1 MMGIGRLLFAGPI
14 GLVLV
19 LTDVQ
24 AVWTQNTGHR
34 VIDDQVVVNSRNHWQ
49 NWTFPPGTLAISP
62 EGAVQAQRIEK
73 NTNAAL
79 DIVDYL
85 RFNPPASLGDKD
97 PEIITVADAIRGGS
111 NVADVAK
118 VFDGDMSTYWEPA
131 PPSDEIDLA
140 SQWWFVVDL
149 GRMVF
154 ANKLVVRFVEEG
166 LGDPFLLFEVLFS
179 DGLKPAR
186 LQGSGSRSYE
196 VVLRTLSRNKSQR
209 VFEVDLIRQVS
220 APEGSPVR
228 FVQLLVTG
236 TDGLLGA
243 EITRAEYEALAE
255 GRGAVQYFKRQLDG
269 REVPVAQKVY
279 ELLDEERRG
288 RIRYFRR
295 ERPRLAELEVWNKGD
310 ELVAGILDRGGT
322 ISTSATQTLPP
333 AKFYRWRPAE
343 FCRHFLRG
351 RGRRSRSRKGTG
363 LRSGCFLLDRYLFAG
378 LLRIL
383 RCPFRSLSQISDRF
397 FRRLAGPRRQPRVD
411 HQSDQARHDPPRLV
425 EGRLASVQN
434 SI

>member
-1 MMGIGRLLFAGPI
+1 M
-14 GLVLV
+14 
-19 LTDVQ
+19 
-24 AVWTQNTGHR
+24 
-34 VIDDQVVVNSRNHWQ
+34 
-49 NWTFPPGTLAISP
+49 
-62 EGAVQAQRIEK
+62 
-73 NTNAAL
+73 
-79 DIVDYL
+79 
-85 RFNPPASLGDKD
+85 
-97 PEIITVADAIRGGS
+97 ADAIQGGS

-186 LQGSGSRSYE
+186 LQGSRSRAYE
-196 VVLRTLSRNKSQR
+196 TVLRTLSKNKSQR

-236 TDGLLGA
+236 TDGPLGA

-279 ELLDEERRG
+279 ELLDDERRG

-322 ISTSATQTLPP
+322 ISTSATQTLP
-333 AKFYRWRPAE
+333 
-343 FCRHFLRG
+343 
-351 RGRRSRSRKGTG
+351 
-363 LRSGCFLLDRYLFAG
+363 LRSFIDGDLQSFAG
-378 LLRIL
+378 IFYGAEVAAADPEKELVFDLGAFYWIDTYLLAYCGFCDARFGAFPRYRID
-383 RCPFRSLSQISDRF
+383 FSDGSLAPDGSLEWTTKATKQGTILQGLSRDALLAFKIRF
-397 FRRLAGPRRQPRVD
+397 ESAQFEPIKARFGRIQWTVEPIGIRLATMAEMQFYGAGFQPEVSLE
-411 HQSDQARHDPPRLV
+411 SDLIRL
-425 EGRLASVQN
+425 GGIRSMYSPASSV
-434 SI
+434 